1 MYVLKIKYAHV
12 KCYYNLCNVC
22 SFQRVIIRVIVRG
35 VRCTILKRGIL
46 ISISFVC
53 LISARR
59 NRWSIYSHQGWP
71 VSMSHEFC
79 FEKNVNY
86 AMTSI

>member
-1 MYVLKIKYAHV
+1 MKIKYAHV

-22 SFQRVIIRVIVRG
+22 SFQRGIIRVIVRG
-35 VRCTILKRGIL
+35 VRCTILKWGIL

-59 NRWSIYSHQGWP
+59 IGGVFTPIKVDQCQCHMNF
-71 VSMSHEFC
+71 VLKKC
-79 FEKNVNY
+79 
-86 AMTSI
+86 